1 MEKNLK
7 NISKFMSLVLRH
19 KPEVIGLE
27 LDENGWADLQELITK
42 LNIKGADVDEATIH
56 LVVETN
62 EKKRFAFN
70 DDKTRIRANQGHS
83 VKVDLQL
90 SPATP
95 PAILYHGTAEHVL
108 ASIMKDGLLKQERH
122 HVHLTASRGTA
133 VSVGG
138 RHGKPVVL
146 EIDAA
151 KMVEAGFEFYL
162 SENDVWLVEI
172 VLPEYIISG

>member
-7 NISKFMSLVLRH
+7 HISKFMSLVLRH
-19 KPEVIGLE
+19 RPEEIGLQ

-42 LNIKGADVDEATIH
+42 LNSKGANVDEATIQFI
-56 LVVETN
+56 VDTN

-83 VKVDLQL
+83 IKVDLQL
-90 SPATP
+90 SPAIP
-95 PAILYHGTAEHVL
+95 PDVLYHGTAMHVI

-122 HVHLTASRGTA
+122 HVHLTASKETA

-151 KMVEAGFEFYL
+151 KMVAEGFEFFVTD
-162 SENDVWLVEI
+162 NDVWLVEI

>member
-42 LNIKGADVDEATIH
+42 LNIKGAVVDEATIH
-56 LVVETN
+56 QIVETN

-90 SPATP
+90 NPATP
-95 PAILYHGTAEHVL
+95 PAILFHGTAEKVI
-108 ASIMKDGLLKQERH
+108 ASIMKKGLLKQERH
-122 HVHLTASRGTA
+122 HVHLTANRETA
-133 VSVGG
+133 MSVGG

-146 EIDAA
+146 EIDAE
-151 KMVEAGFEFYL
+151 KMAADGFEFYL

>member
-7 NISKFMSLVLRH
+7 HISKFMSLVLRH
-19 KPEVIGLE
+19 RPEEIGLQ

-42 LNIKGADVDEATIH
+42 LNTKGANVDEATIQFI
-56 LVVETN
+56 VDTN

-70 DDKTRIRANQGHS
+70 DNKTRIRANQGHS
-83 VKVDLQL
+83 VQVDLQL

-95 PAILYHGTAEHVL
+95 PAVLYHGTALHVI

-122 HVHLTASRGTA
+122 HVHLTASKETA

-138 RHGKPVVL
+138 RHGKSVVL

-151 KMVEAGFEFYL
+151 KMVAEGFEFFVTD
-162 SENDVWLVEI
+162 NDVWLVEI

>member
-19 KPEVIGLE
+19 KPEVIGLQ
-27 LDENGWADLQELITK
+27 LDENGWADLQELIIK
-42 LNIKGADVDEATIH
+42 LNDKGANVDEATIH

-70 DDKTRIRANQGHS
+70 DNKTKIRASQGHS
-83 VKVDLQL
+83 VNVDLQL

-95 PAILYHGTAEHVL
+95 PAILYHGTALHVI
-108 ASIMKDGLLKQERH
+108 ASIMKDGLLKQSRH
-122 HVHLTASRGTA
+122 HVHLTANRETA
-133 VSVGG
+133 VAVGG

-151 KMVEAGFEFYL
+151 RMVAEGFEFYV
-162 SENDVWLVEI
+162 SDNDVWLVEI
-172 VLPEYIISG
+172 VLPEYIISA

>member
-7 NISKFMSLVLRH
+7 HISKFMSLVLRH
-19 KPEVIGLE
+19 RPEEIGLQ
-27 LDENGWADLQELITK
+27 LDENGWADLQELIIK
-42 LNIKGADVDEATIH
+42 LNSKGANVDEATIQ
-56 LVVETN
+56 LVVDTN

-70 DDKTRIRANQGHS
+70 DDKTKIRANQGHS
-83 VKVDLQL
+83 IKVDLQL

-95 PAILYHGTAEHVL
+95 PDVLYHGTALHVI
-108 ASIMKDGLLKQERH
+108 ASIMKNGLLKQNRH
-122 HVHLTASRGTA
+122 HVHLTASKETA
-133 VSVGG
+133 VSVGA

-151 KMVEAGFEFYL
+151 RMVAEGFEFYITD
-162 SENDVWLVEI
+162 NDVWLVEI